1 MTNPENLQ
9 EIKLHE
15 IKPDTV
21 IRIHTDY
28 GQVIETPVKRKEL
41 GWSTGLIVYPS
52 NEPGTPGMVIRG
64 DSCKVYLVREDIEEP
79 EHPGSVIT
87 AKYRSSDKEHALVK
101 VRDDSWYPSS
111 TPWPVRQGWSET
123 LERCYDIKVVHEG
136 YDPDGE
142 WVKIPE
148 FWDDLKDVP
157 KFISYLVDRDGD
169 QLRRDETDPDS
180 WHWWAV
186 IGGTWMPYHLFH
198 YSPFSIDPEHPLTS
212 EGQE

>member
-1 MTNPENLQ
+1 MINPENLQ
-9 EIKLHE
+9 EIQLHE

-28 GQVIETPVKRKEL
+28 GQVIETPVKRKKL
-41 GWSTGLIVYPS
+41 GWDTGLIVYPS
-52 NEPGTPGMVIRG
+52 NEPGTPSIVIR

-87 AKYRSSDKEHALVK
+87 VKYRGSDDEHTLVK
-101 VRDDSWYPSS
+101 VRDDTWYMSS
-111 TPWPVRQGWSET
+111 SAWQVSQSWSEI

-136 YDPDGE
+136 YDPNHE

-148 FWDDLKDVP
+148 SWDDLKDVP
-157 KFISYLVDRDGD
+157 KPISYLIDRDGD
-169 QLRRDETDPDS
+169 RLRRDLEDS
-180 WHWWAV
+180 DRWQWWHPVFKAWV
-186 IGGTWMPYHLFH
+186 PYEFVHC
-198 YSPFSIDPEHPLTS
+198 SPFAIDPNHPLTS

>member
-1 MTNPENLQ
+1 MTNPENLL
-9 EIKLHE
+9 EIQLHE

-52 NEPGTPGMVIRG
+52 SEPFTPGLVIR
-64 DSCKVYLVREDIEEP
+64 DSCKVYLVREDVEEP

-87 AKYRSSDKEHALVK
+87 VKYRGSDDEHTLVK
-101 VRDDSWYPSS
+101 VRDDTWYMSSSAWQEHQSWS
-111 TPWPVRQGWSET
+111 VI

-136 YDPDGE
+136 YDPNHE

-148 FWDDLKDVP
+148 SWDDLKDVP
-157 KFISYLVDRDGD
+157 KFINYLVDRDGD
-169 QLRRDETDPDS
+169 QLRRDLEDS
-180 WHWWAV
+180 DRWCWGE
-186 IGGTWMPYHLFH
+186 GGMFAWEAYELSHC
-198 YSPFSIDPEHPLTS
+198 SPFSIDPKHPLTNR
-212 EGQE
+212 GQE

>member
-1 MTNPENLQ
+1 MTSTENLQ
-9 EIKLHE
+9 EIQLHE

-28 GQVIETPVKRKEL
+28 GQVIETPVKRKEF

-52 NEPGTPGMVIRG
+52 SEPFTPGMVIQG

-79 EHPGSVIT
+79 ENLGAVIT
-87 AKYRSSDKEHALVK
+87 VKYRKSDTEHTLVK
-101 VRDDSWYPSS
+101 VRDDGWYPSS
-111 TPWPVRQGWSET
+111 TPWPVGQSWSVI

-136 YDPDGE
+136 YDPNHE

-148 FWDDLKDVP
+148 SWDDLKDVP
-157 KFISYLVDRDGD
+157 KFIKYLVDRGGD
-169 QLRRDETDPDS
+169 QLRRHETDPDQ
-180 WHWWAV
+180 WCWGE
-186 IGGTWMPYHLFH
+186 GGMFAWEAYELSHC
-198 YSPFSIDPEHPLTS
+198 SPFSIDPKHPLTS

>member
-1 MTNPENLQ
+1 MTSPEDLQ

-28 GQVIETPVKRKEL
+28 GQVIETPVKRKKL
-41 GWSTGLIVYPS
+41 GWDTDLIVYPS
-52 NEPGTPGMVIRG
+52 NEPGTPSIVIQ

-79 EHPGSVIT
+79 EHPGSVVT
-87 AKYRSSDKEHALVK
+87 VKYPGSDKEYTLVK
-101 VRDDSWYPSS
+101 VHDDGWYTSGA
-111 TPWPVRQGWSET
+111 PWQVYQSWSEI

-136 YDPDGE
+136 YNPDHE

-148 FWDDLKDVP
+148 SWDDLEDVP
-157 KFISYLVDRDGD
+157 KFINYLVDRDGD
-169 QLRRDETDPDS
+169 PLRRDPEHPNRWQW
-180 WHWWAV
+180 WHRVFKAWIPNEFV
-186 IGGTWMPYHLFH
+186 H
-198 YSPFSIDPEHPLTS
+198 YSPFTIDPDHPLTS

>member
-28 GQVIETPVKRKEL
+28 DQVIETPVKRKEL

-52 NEPGTPGMVIRG
+52 SEPFTPGLVIRN
-64 DSCKVYLVREDIEEP
+64 SCKVYLVREDIEEP
-79 EHPGSVIT
+79 EHLGSVIT
-87 AKYRSSDKEHALVK
+87 VKYRGSDKEHMLVK

-136 YDPDGE
+136 YNPDHE

-148 FWDDLKDVP
+148 SWRDLKDVP
-157 KFISYLVDRDGD
+157 RLVNYLVDCDGD
-169 QLRRDETDPDS
+169 KLRRKTHHPDQWEWLDENGLY
-180 WHWWAV
+180 A
-186 IGGTWMPYHLFH
+186 PYHY
-198 YSPFSIDPEHPLTS
+198 YSHSPYRIDPEHPLTS